1 MRVHGSFQRSR
12 SVLWLATS
20 SSPTSLTSLAENG
33 RWLLWQS
40 QILYEFQ
47 LSRINSPHIKI
58 FSPNIRLHSD
68 KLDSHLVCSEC
79 LLFVCS
85 ETTERSCWRR
95 VLRYNAALF
104 EWDSE
109 WSVLIY
115 FVILNSVEMTKM
127 YITPNYQFISGFEAK
142 WDQQLFCHVMQEFYQ
157 LSRSEIISISMH
169 CPNWLLL
176 SRLYMPYRCAF
187 SQNRHRTS

>member
-1 MRVHGSFQRSR
+1 MILLKSENTPLASGKITEDEGSWIVSMITIGALIGNFFF
-12 SVLWLATS
+12 AYIT
-20 SSPTSLTSLAENG
+20 NKFG
-33 RWLLWQS
+33 RKWPLIAMAIPNIVWIS
-40 QILYEFQ
+40 I

-115 FVILNSVEMTKM
+115 FVILNSVEMK
-127 YITPNYQFISGFEAK
+127 ITTNYQFISGFEAK
-142 WDQQLFCHVMQEFYQ
+142 WDQQLFCHVIQEF
-157 LSRSEIISISMH
+157 
-169 CPNWLLL
+169 
-176 SRLYMPYRCAF
+176 
-187 SQNRHRTS
+187 